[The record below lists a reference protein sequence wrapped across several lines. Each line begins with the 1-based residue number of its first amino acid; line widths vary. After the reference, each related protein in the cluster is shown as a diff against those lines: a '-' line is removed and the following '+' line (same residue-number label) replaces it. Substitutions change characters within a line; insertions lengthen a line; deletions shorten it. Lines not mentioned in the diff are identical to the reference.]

1 MVNRNRSLLLQ
12 PSRLTTLTQNA
23 TDRRTTVRWNRSLV
37 LAGLF
42 LWIGLCAGLLTAT
55 AQTVVLEKSTDEPIA
70 NTLEMQRAINFT
82 SALDLTPDPIPHD
95 AILLPTPFK
104 PFLIGPY
111 AGPDYTVHRGN
122 FTMVEDGIVCCT
134 FDRGTGLGFTAG
146 LKSFLPFGGENF
158 LSPRLAF
165 TLHNGAFQNLSEPF
179 PLFGVGDT
187 IEDVRFRDELT
198 TPLPSVAFDLMYCYR
213 LGLDSTLGLY
223 AIAGPG
229 IEYIAEASF
238 TKTEGIAVLDGVTYL
253 DGTDE
258 RQVEIDYAEE
268 SARVVL
274 TARAG
279 ISLLYKLSETLYLNP
294 EVTASLPI
302 TVVNDNWR
310 MFEIQGTF
318 GLIFG
323 L

>member
-1 MVNRNRSLLLQ
+1 MVNRYRNLLLQ
-12 PSRLTTLTQNA
+12 RSRLTALTQNA
-23 TDRRTTVRWNRSLV
+23 TGRRTTVWWNRSLV

-55 AQTVVLEKSTDEPIA
+55 AQTSALEKSTEERIA
-70 NTLEMQRAINFT
+70 TSLEMQRA
-82 SALDLTPDPIPHD
+82 LDISPEPIPHD
-95 AILLPTPFK
+95 AILLPTPFH

-213 LGLDSTLGLY
+213 LGLDSTIGLY

-258 RQVEIDYAEE
+258 RQVEIDYTEE

-302 TVVNDNWR
+302 TVINDNWR